1 MTHGSKHGNK
11 PQTAAAQLWT
21 CLFKGY
27 AEQQQKQQVQLLLQR
42 KEEMQER
49 TETDTWEHNTAQLP
63 SRSVTLHCPTESV
76 CINKSKEMNR
86 REVRKRSK
94 AKAKRGASWMF
105 GGLDYMTYMRL
116 LPWDNIWWYDC
127 ALCVLALKRCSY
139 QSAHSVECPEVPGNT
154 DFLFLLEFPQWHSLR
169 VDAYSTHKVSLCL
182 QHKQLLL
189 LLLLRALYSFT
200 RGESSPT
207 AGNPPQTRFL

>member
-49 TETDTWEHNTAQLP
+49 TETDTREHNTAQLP
-63 SRSVTLHCPTESV
+63 SQSVTLHRPTESV

-127 ALCVLALKRCSY
+127 ALCVLAFKRCSY
-139 QSAHSVECPEVPGNT
+139 QSAHSVECPEVPGNR

-189 LLLLRALYSFT
+189 LLLRALYSFT